1 VTLPLLVVDDEESIL
16 FPVREYF
23 TARGYDVDCAQD
35 VATAKDLMS
44 RNRYAV
50 VIADV
55 RMGGGIDETQGLDL
69 VLYLRERWP
78 RVRAILI
85 TAYRSRAIE
94 AEARSLGVGA
104 LLDKPVRLGALAEIV
119 ETLARQASGP
129 SASPAS

>member
-1 VTLPLLVVDDEESIL
+1 MTLRLLVVDDEESIL

-55 RMGGGIDETQGLDL
+55 RMGGIDETQGLDL